1 MLGRL
6 ATKERMLSMRTLP
19 RSQPSRPMAALLSRL
34 ARSQK
39 MVPQLNCWGRFLEG
53 DC

>member
-19 RSQPSRPMAALLSRL
+19 RSQPSLTDGCLVVPFCEEPEVGPAIELLG
-34 ARSQK
+34 A
-39 MVPQLNCWGRFLEG
+39 PFGG
-53 DC
+53 